1 MIMLK
6 EYLKKYK
13 YCKNKRYD
21 TLAGTLSFFFILSFV
36 PLLYLCLSLYVK
48 IGNRF
53 NLEIEL
59 PNVIENYISFDINA
73 GVSIFF
79 ILTTIYSASK
89 FFTQL
94 RKTGEIVY
102 DIKKPRVTIKTQVLS
117 CVLVIMLMIIV
128 SAGLLLI
135 SLCTTF
141 LKYSWAKV
149 LVTILTY
156 LVFLLMLYGFL
167 CLINKT
173 ACQIE
178 ARIKDLNK
186 GIIFSLIY
194 VTIVSA
200 LFIVYVTN
208 FANYEKLYG
217 VFSTIVIAFIYVFL
231 MMKGIVMGIISNEKR
246 LRNK

>member
-1 MIMLK
+1 MFK

-48 IGNRF
+48 IGTRF

-59 PNVIENYISFDINA
+59 PSVIQNYISFDINA

-117 CVLVIMLMIIV
+117 CILVIMLMIIV

-135 SLCTTF
+135 SLCNTF
-141 LKYSWAKV
+141 LKYSWAKI
-149 LVTILTY
+149 LVSILTY
-156 LVFLLMLYGFL
+156 VVFLLMLYGFL

-173 ACQIE
+173 ACQLE

-200 LFIVYVTN
+200 IFIVYVTN

-217 VFSTIVIAFIYVFL
+217 VFSTIVIAFLYVFL

>member
-1 MIMLK
+1 MIMVK

-36 PLLYLCLSLYVK
+36 PLLYLCLNLYVK
-48 IGNRF
+48 IGTRF

-59 PNVIENYISFDINA
+59 PSVIQNYISFDLNA

-117 CVLVIMLMIIV
+117 CVLVIMLMVIV
-128 SAGLLLI
+128 SAGLLLDNP
-135 SLCTTF
+135 L
-141 LKYSWAKV
+141 
-149 LVTILTY
+149 
-156 LVFLLMLYGFL
+156 
-167 CLINKT
+167 
-173 ACQIE
+173 
-178 ARIKDLNK
+178 
-186 GIIFSLIY
+186 
-194 VTIVSA
+194 
-200 LFIVYVTN
+200 
-208 FANYEKLYG
+208 
-217 VFSTIVIAFIYVFL
+217 
-231 MMKGIVMGIISNEKR
+231 
-246 LRNK
+246 

>member
-1 MIMLK
+1 MLK
-6 EYLKKYK
+6 DFFKKYK

-21 TLAGTLSFFFILSFV
+21 TLAGTLSFFFILSFI

-48 IGNRF
+48 IGTKF
-53 NLEIEL
+53 NLELAI
-59 PNVIENYISFDINA
+59 PSVIQNYISFDINA
-73 GVSIFF
+73 GVSILF

-102 DIKKPRVTIKTQVLS
+102 DIKKPRVTIKTQILS
-117 CVLVIMLMIIV
+117 CIFVILLMVIV

-135 SLCTTF
+135 SLGNTF
-141 LKYSWAKV
+141 LKYSWAKI

-156 LVFLLMLYGFL
+156 LIFFLMLYGFL

-173 ACQIE
+173 ACQLD
-178 ARIKDLNK
+178 AKIKELNG

-194 VTIVSA
+194 ITIVSVV
-200 LFIVYVTN
+200 FIIYVTY

-217 VFSTIVIAFIYVFL
+217 VFSTIVIAFLYVFL
-231 MMKGIVMGIISNEKR
+231 MMQGIVMGIIGNEKK